1 MTIPFGLR
9 ADSIRT
15 PKASRAGALYVTLRN
30 STPRHSTGVGH
41 LAIPP
46 YDAAAPQCDDEP
58 CPRCSEL
65 EKQLAGARL
74 ALAVVKDALA
84 AERGGR

>member
-1 MTIPFGLR
+1 MSGSLR
-9 ADSIRT
+9 T
-15 PKASRAGALYVTLRN
+15 HGALTEASGSESLT
-30 STPRHSTGVGH
+30 TPIGKGREEEIGREGEVGH
-41 LAIPP
+41 PAIPP
-46 YDAAAPQCDDEP
+46 YDAPAPQCDDEP

-84 AERGGR
+84 AERGGQ